1 MDIRDFIA
9 ARLDERERALPSAL
23 PGPWSTEVDRGK
35 MQKSLGESEGHYL
48 LRADDG
54 ALVAES
60 VRGNA
65 LLHLRGHDPVWA
77 RADITAKR
85 QILGAYDR
93 ATARFD
99 EALSSPP
106 DTDADASA
114 FSARSHMDLVLRLLA
129 AIDADHS
136 DFNPAWKLDV
146 S

>member
-1 MDIRDFIA
+1 MDFRIRDFIA
-9 ARLDERERALPSAL
+9 ARLDERETAAKRAIEASGGEIWRASDGGLYPEDNPSQHPGAFLADYYGFTDPDYGDHIAL
-23 PGPWSTEVDRGK
+23 
-35 MQKSLGESEGHYL
+35 
-48 LRADDG
+48 
-54 ALVAES
+54 
-60 VRGNA
+60 
-65 LLHLRGHDPVWA
+65 HDPTWTL
-77 RADITAKR
+77 RDITAKR

-106 DTDADASA
+106 DIDADASA

-136 DFNPAWKLDV
+136 DFNPTWKLDV